1 MAFLEGAHFTEF
13 YPARFAQTA
22 RVAPAACKFSY
33 IARPLITSS
42 LIAMLDFTEYS
53 KIFLSLFAIV
63 DPIGIIPIII
73 GLTVGLTAQKRDRV
87 GRLASL
93 TVFLILLVALL
104 IGTALL
110 DFFAISIHSF
120 RTAGGILILLM
131 AINMLFGDKPKITR
145 DKDSDGDATAS
156 VAIVPLSTPLLAGP
170 GAISTVILDAHKGT
184 GVAHIGVMA
193 MILLLLS
200 LSVWLTF
207 LIAPWVSQRLGKV
220 GSNIVTRLMGLLLA
234 AIAVEFIAGGLRGLF
249 PVLG

>member
-1 MAFLEGAHFTEF
+1 
-13 YPARFAQTA
+13 
-22 RVAPAACKFSY
+22 
-33 IARPLITSS
+33 
-42 LIAMLDFTEYS
+42 MLDFTEYS
-53 KIFLSLFAIV
+53 KIFISLFAIV

-73 GLTVGLTAQKRDRV
+73 ALTAGYTAQKRDRV
-87 GRLASL
+87 GRVASL
-93 TVFLILLVALL
+93 TVLLILLVALF

-110 DFFAISIHSF
+110 NFFGISIHSF

-131 AINMLFGDKPKITR
+131 AINMLLGDKPKITR
-145 DKDSDGDATAS
+145 DKNSDMDATAS

-184 GVAHIGVMA
+184 GLGHLGVMT

-200 LSVWLTF
+200 VSVWLTF